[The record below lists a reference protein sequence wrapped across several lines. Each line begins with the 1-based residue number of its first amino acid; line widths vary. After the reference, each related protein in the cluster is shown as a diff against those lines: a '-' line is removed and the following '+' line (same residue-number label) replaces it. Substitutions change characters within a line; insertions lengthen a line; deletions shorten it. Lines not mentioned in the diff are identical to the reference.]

1 MAFFKKKT
9 EQDPAQGFRARRRAI
24 LGSESHFSV
33 KEAYK
38 TLRTNIRFS
47 LPAGG
52 CHKVGV
58 TSGLP
63 NEGKSITALN
73 IAITFAEA
81 GQRVLL
87 IDADL
92 RRPAMARLLI
102 ENGDPGLSNLL
113 AGMCTEEE
121 AIHKER
127 FPNLDIIFSGAIPP
141 NPSELLSSPRMVKLL
156 ETLSARYDY
165 IIIDTPPVNVVTDAS
180 VLAPILDGVLFVV
193 RQKQSERDSVS
204 RAVNQL
210 SLAGAKLLGFVL
222 NGAKLVGGRKYARAR
237 KGYYMF
243 DFYGYD
249 AKSEG
254 EANAV
259 DSKSVSTK

>member
-9 EQDPAQGFRARRRAI
+9 EQDPAQGFRTKRRAI
-24 LGSESHFSV
+24 LGADSQFPV

-47 LPAGG
+47 LPEGG
-52 CHKVGV
+52 CHKLGV

-63 NEGKSITALN
+63 NEGKSVTALN

-81 GQRVLL
+81 GHRVLL

-92 RRPAMARLLI
+92 RRPSMARLLI

-113 AGMCTEEE
+113 AGMCAEEE
-121 AIHKER
+121 AIHKDR
-127 FPNLDIIFSGAIPP
+127 YPNLDVILSGAIPP
-141 NPSELLSSPRMVKLL
+141 NPSELLSSPRMAKLL
-156 ETLSARYDY
+156 ETLSTRYDY
-165 IIIDTPPVNVVTDAS
+165 ILVDTPPVNVVTDAS
-180 VLAPILDGVLFVV
+180 VLAPMLDGVLFVV
-193 RQKQSERDSVS
+193 RQNQSERESVS

-210 SLAGAKLLGFVL
+210 NMAGAKLLGFVF
-222 NGAKLVGGRKYARAR
+222 NGAKLASGKKYARAR
-237 KGYYMF
+237 KGYMF

-249 AKSEG
+249 SKSEDEIRAVKAKS
-254 EANAV
+254 AP
-259 DSKSVSTK
+259 KK